1 MPSLPSPHPHPHPK
15 VWRGWAHPKGR
26 LAPVMPSVYSITAQF
41 LVGFFKCSYLFLF
54 LVVLGLCCCS
64 DFSLGKQELL
74 SSCDTQASR
83 WGGFLCGAQASVVVV
98 HGLSCPSTRGI
109 FLDQRLNPCVL
120 HWQVDSLPLNH
131 WESPAIGK
139 PPGGNFFFNLYLF
152 GCVWFLFWLAESFF
166 AAHWNL

>member
-1 MPSLPSPHPHPHPK
+1 M
-15 VWRGWAHPKGR
+15 
-26 LAPVMPSVYSITAQF
+26 
-41 LVGFFKCSYLFLF
+41 
-54 LVVLGLCCCS
+54 
-64 DFSLGKQELL
+64 
-74 SSCDTQASR
+74 
-83 WGGFLCGAQASVVVV
+83 CGAQASVVVV

-166 AAHWNL
+166 AAHWNLYLWCTWAPFAAPGLQSTWALVVVARRLSCPKAYGTFIPQPGIEPISPTLQGRFITTGPPGKYHGGILNELPVVFVMLSRR